1 VSRISWFSW
10 KGQISSA
17 MRKIMQE
24 KETKGIQIG
33 REGVKISLFED
44 DIISY
49 IENDKEST
57 KLSLCPPAMSNPK
70 VKLRK

>member
-1 VSRISWFSW
+1 
-10 KGQISSA
+10 
-17 MRKIMQE
+17 MQE
-24 KETKGIQIG
+24 KETKCIQIG